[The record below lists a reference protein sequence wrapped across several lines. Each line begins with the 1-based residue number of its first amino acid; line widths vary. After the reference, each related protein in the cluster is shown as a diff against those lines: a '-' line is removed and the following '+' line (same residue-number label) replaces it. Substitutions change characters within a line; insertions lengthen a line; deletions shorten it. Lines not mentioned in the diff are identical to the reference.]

1 MKQNQKT
8 KLVMF
13 DYDGV
18 LIDSTH
24 LPRLYYDQLAEV
36 LGTRKFQTHDEC
48 REFLEAN
55 VKESLRR
62 LGVSSPEQMKIAM
75 ELFHK
80 NDELWKNL
88 DLFPGVREM
97 LLTLKERGYTLAIV
111 SNNHAETI
119 RHDLKKHDVLHFFD
133 HVIDKQWG
141 YKPAPDQILHCL
153 KLTGVRAEEAVMI
166 DDMDGGIIAAR
177 KANLKKAIGVS
188 YGYQLPYRLRDAD
201 IIVHSP
207 KEIIHVVE

>member
-1 MKQNQKT
+1 MKSKT

-24 LPRLYYDQLAEV
+24 LPRVYYDQLSEV

-55 VKESLRR
+55 VKDSLRR
-62 LGVSSPEQMKIAM
+62 LGVTTPEQMKIAM

-97 LLTLKERGYTLAIV
+97 LVTLKDRGYTLAIV

-119 RHDLKKHDVLHFFD
+119 KHDLKKHDVLHFFD
-133 HVIDKQWG
+133 HVIDKQHG

-153 KLTGVRAEEAVMI
+153 KMTGIRAEEAVMI
-166 DDMDGGIIAAR
+166 DDMDGGIIAGR
-177 KANLKKAIGVS
+177 KANLKKVIGVS

-201 IIVHSP
+201 IIVNTP
-207 KEIIHVVE
+207 AEILHAIE